1 MSNLANDMGQTPL
14 LILKPDCFSVVQCWG
29 GAARSPKRSS
39 GTKSQDKAIVRE
51 ENGNTGASV
60 KLVTVTQGAL

>member
-1 MSNLANDMGQTPL
+1 MIGANPRSPL

-39 GTKSQDKAIVRE
+39 GSNGTKSQDKAIVRE

-60 KLVTVTQGAL
+60 KLVTQQGAL

>member
-1 MSNLANDMGQTPL
+1 MNDRVQTPD
-14 LILKPDCFSVVQCWG
+14 PAVDTEAHCFSVAQCWG
-29 GAARSPKRSS
+29 GPARSPKRSG

-60 KLVTVTQGAL
+60 KLVTQGVL